1 MDDILQ
7 VLGHAGFTFGAWIT
21 AHWTEVG
28 AGILMLL
35 QGILLIYK
43 LIDRIKKGKE

>member
-1 MDDILQ
+1 MDDVLQ
-7 VLGHAGFTFGAWIT
+7 SLGHLGFTLGAWLT

-35 QGILLIYK
+35 QGAVLIYK
-43 LIDRIKKGKE
+43 LIDRKKKGK